1 MNNTVVHVPETG
13 FGRWFL
19 RTDIWAQY
27 VLSPAIDQLEKLMP
41 QRPAANGVIVD
52 LGCGSGRALTMLAQ
66 RYAPQRLI
74 GIDID
79 AGMLAIAARRA
90 ARDGVHAEF
99 LQGAISQLALPDGS
113 VDMVFCHQTFHH
125 LVEQEEA
132 LREIRRVLKPG
143 GMLLFAES
151 TRRYIHSL
159 PIRLLFRHP
168 MHLQRSANEYLA
180 LVRAAGFTVPDSQVS
195 RPYSWWSR
203 SDIGIGQYIFRIMP
217 RPRSDA
223 EETLIS
229 LVGLR
234 PVD

>member
-1 MNNTVVHVPETG
+1 MHVPETR

-19 RTDIWAQY
+19 RTDIWAKY
-27 VLSPAIDQLEKLMP
+27 VLAPALDELERLMP
-41 QRPAANGVIVD
+41 AMPPPQGVVLD
-52 LGCGSGRALTMLAQ
+52 LGCGSGRALGMLAQ
-66 RYAPQRLI
+66 RYAPRRLI
-74 GIDID
+74 GVDID
-79 AGMLAIAARRA
+79 AGMLAIAAARA
-90 ARDGVHAEF
+90 ARDGVQAEF
-99 LQGAISQLALPDGS
+99 LHGAISQLALPDGS

-125 LVEQEEA
+125 LVEQEAA
-132 LREIRRVLKPG
+132 LREIRRVLRPG

-168 MHLQRSANEYLA
+168 MELQRSANEYLA
-180 LVRAAGFTVPDSQVS
+180 MVRAAGFAVPEAQVG

-203 SDIGIGQYIFRIMP
+203 SDIGIGQYIFRIAP
-217 RPRSDA
+217 RARSDA

-234 PVD
+234 PAD